1 MGGGG
6 KGKWVREGL
15 ESKALKIRE
24 NWVFLFI
31 QSTFWSNEIIKELSE
46 NGTLN
51 FCINHNILDCST
63 LSVLIFHVLKNI

>member
-1 MGGGG
+1 M
-6 KGKWVREGL
+6 
-15 ESKALKIRE
+15 
-24 NWVFLFI
+24 FLFI
-31 QSTFWSNEIIKELSE
+31 QSTFWPNEIIKELSE

>member
-1 MGGGG
+1 M
-6 KGKWVREGL
+6 
-15 ESKALKIRE
+15 
-24 NWVFLFI
+24 FLLI

-51 FCINHNILDCST
+51 FCINHNILDYST